1 MTSWVSALELVS
13 LDAGSATVR
22 LQTGHAQVRGFLT
35 PTRLAQLSELMRPIT
50 GRTVHV
56 KLDEPRGP
64 QAEAQDRSSKRG
76 SAVDIES
83 ALQLPLVRELVNE
96 FKGDASIVGLEDD
109 PDDPA
114 PGSDADQ
121 ETESDE
127 NYEHK

>member
-13 LDAGSATVR
+13 LDASGATVR

-64 QAEAQDRSSKRG
+64 QAQPRDRSGKRG

-109 PDDPA
+109 PDTLS
-114 PGSDADQ
+114 PGRDADQ

-127 NYEHK
+127 NNEDK